1 MAGAEKSTALC
12 FSADEAT
19 TTRRGQAHPAIVVAQ
34 SRTQVYPA
42 AMTTLGRAAKAD
54 TAATH
59 AYDSEGLRELLLQ
72 AERSLALRRVY
83 LFGSRARGDARE
95 DSDVDLAFEHESSPA
110 EWAKFVNEAR
120 DQSRILLDL
129 DLVDFS
135 SAPAA
140 LRDRIEREGKLLR
153 G

>member
-1 MAGAEKSTALC
+1 
-12 FSADEAT
+12 
-19 TTRRGQAHPAIVVAQ
+19 
-34 SRTQVYPA
+34 
-42 AMTTLGRAAKAD
+42 MTTLGRAAKAD

-83 LFGSRARGDARE
+83 LFGSRARGDARD